1 MLLMIAKETKVN
13 GQTFPEKDNVKSNS
27 SMIIVM
33 SQRFYVK
40 QKTQICSKLI
50 KKSFGMSI

>member
-27 SMIIVM
+27 SMIIVI